1 MAAAGLTKIRHLQ
14 DNERIQAKM
23 RELGLK
29 EGEKVYASLA
39 VGYPDL
45 PNGLNRREIEA
56 KGYPVTYID

>member
-1 MAAAGLTKIRHLQ
+1 IRHLQ

-23 RELGLK
+23 RELGLS
-29 EGEKVYASLA
+29 EDEKVYASLA
-39 VGYPDL
+39 IGYPDL